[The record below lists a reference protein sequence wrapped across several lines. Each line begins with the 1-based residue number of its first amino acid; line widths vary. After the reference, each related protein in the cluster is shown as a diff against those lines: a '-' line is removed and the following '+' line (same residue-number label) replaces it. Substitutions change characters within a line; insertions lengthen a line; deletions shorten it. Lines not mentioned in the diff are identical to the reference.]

1 MILAEAKKEEEF
13 IESSRDKVKGFK
25 TTLAQDVDET
35 RADNKG
41 KTVSLK
47 TKS

>member
-13 IESSRDKVKGFK
+13 IESSRDKVKAFK
-25 TTLAQDVDET
+25 TTIAQDVDET